1 MPYGFH
7 VDAVRCVG
15 CRACVDACC
24 AQCRVP
30 DELSCRTVTSYEGGV
45 WEEAPDGTCSLTLFA
60 YFISVS
66 CLHCARPACM
76 AACTEEALRKQ
87 PGTGLMSVVTALCT
101 GCGDCARACPYG
113 VVKIDPRHGVAVI
126 CDACAA
132 VVEAGKQPACVEACP
147 EDALHFGEMRDLRA
161 AYGELASIRRCL
173 PRTPRTP
180 AWCSRRRRHC

>member
-1 MPYGFH
+1 MSYGFH
-7 VDAVRCVG
+7 VDAVRCIG

-45 WEEAPDGTCSLTLFA
+45 WEEAPDGTWSVTLFA

-76 AACTEEALRKQ
+76 AVCTEEALRKQ
-87 PGTGLMSVVTALCT
+87 PGTGLMRVVSALCT
-101 GCGDCARACPYG
+101 GCGDCAQACPYG

-132 VVEAGKQPACVEACP
+132 VIEAGRQPACVEACP
-147 EDALHFGEMRDLRA
+147 EDALHFGEIGDLQA
-161 AYGELASIRRCL
+161 AYGELASI
-173 PRTPRTP
+173 P
-180 AWCSRRRRHC
+180 RRRRRC

>member
-1 MPYGFH
+1 MRPRFVECSGGRHCCGSGGRYHDVMGCGAEGDDERNNVSYGFH
-7 VDAVRCVG
+7 VDAVRCIG

-76 AACTEEALRKQ
+76 AVCTEEALRKQ
-87 PGTGLMSVVTALCT
+87 PGTGLMRVVSALCT
-101 GCGDCARACPYG
+101 GCGDCAQACPYG

-126 CDACAA
+126 CDA
-132 VVEAGKQPACVEACP
+132 
-147 EDALHFGEMRDLRA
+147 
-161 AYGELASIRRCL
+161 SISAR
-173 PRTPRTP
+173 
-180 AWCSRRRRHC
+180 

>member
-45 WEEAPDGTCSLTLFA
+45 WEEAPDGTCSLILFA

-101 GCGDCARACPYG
+101 GCCVFSSSVLPVYK
-113 VVKIDPRHGVAVI
+113 KIH
-126 CDACAA
+126 
-132 VVEAGKQPACVEACP
+132 
-147 EDALHFGEMRDLRA
+147 
-161 AYGELASIRRCL
+161 
-173 PRTPRTP
+173 
-180 AWCSRRRRHC
+180 